1 MTFKTL
7 GCIGCALFAWF
18 GGPVMTQLFH
28 STSKIGSVAASVVAI
43 LVAMIFLTGKNH
55 GKTV

>member
-18 GGPVMTQLFH
+18 GGPIMMRLF
-28 STSKIGSVAASVVAI
+28 GSDLKTGSIAASVVAI
-43 LVAMIFLTGKNH
+43 LVAMVLLTGK
-55 GKTV
+55 K

>member
-7 GCIGCALFAWF
+7 GCIGCALFAWM
-18 GGPVMTQLFH
+18 GGPVMMQLFH